1 MDEGHS
7 GNNVNIV
14 AGSNGSGANGNVR
27 RGDYFVLGFIG
38 VLLVGVTAYLVLN
51 PEESTLRSGM
61 EVEKGNAHKLV
72 HEPVASHALVHEPA
86 KQDPVLSSPPVS
98 ELVEPGSEVVK
109 PEVMKREVVKP
120 VMTSPEVTNPEVVRP
135 EVTKPEV
142 VKVEVVR
149 PEVVKP
155 EAVKPEATKPEAT
168 KPEATKPE
176 ATKPEATKPEAT
188 KPEATKPEATKPE
201 VTKPEVTKPT
211 EAQPEVASASDHKNT
226 SQVNSTV
233 WAVNLVSYSR
243 LDSARKAIAQLKS
256 EGVDTEFVEV
266 SARGHRYYRVRI
278 PNLASRQEAARLY
291 AEFRNRPEY
300 EGVWIGPYRKSAEN

>member
-1 MDEGHS
+1 VLKCIGKKNIFCHDAFESWGREEMMDEGHS
-7 GNNVNIV
+7 GNTVNIV
-14 AGSNGSGANGNVR
+14 AGSNGPGTNENVR

-38 VLLVGVTAYLVLN
+38 VLLAGVTAYLVLN

-86 KQDPVLSSPPVS
+86 KQEPVLSSPPVS
-98 ELVEPGSEVVK
+98 EPVESELEVVK
-109 PEVMKREVVKP
+109 PEVAKP
-120 VMTSPEVTNPEVVRP
+120 EATKP

-142 VKVEVVR
+142 
-149 PEVVKP
+149 
-155 EAVKPEATKPEAT
+155 TKPEAT

-188 KPEATKPEATKPE
+188 KPEPAT
-201 VTKPEVTKPT
+201 VT
-211 EAQPEVASASDHKNT
+211 
-226 SQVNSTV
+226 STPGHENKLRANGLV

-243 LDSARKAIAQLKS
+243 LDSARKVIAQLKS

-266 SARGHRYYRVRI
+266 TARGHRYYRVRI
-278 PNLASRQEAARLY
+278 PNLSSRQEAIKASS
-291 AEFRNRPEY
+291 AFRARPEF
-300 EGVWIGPYRKSAEN
+300 EGLWIARYRK